1 MSEKKKTSIQLTRE
15 AKELLARLAK
25 HFGVSQSAILELAI
39 REKAAR
45 SDMSSLT
52 PQPQKRLS

>member
-39 REKAAR
+39 REKATR
-45 SDMSSLT
+45 SGISSLAT
-52 PQPQKRLS
+52 QREKLSS